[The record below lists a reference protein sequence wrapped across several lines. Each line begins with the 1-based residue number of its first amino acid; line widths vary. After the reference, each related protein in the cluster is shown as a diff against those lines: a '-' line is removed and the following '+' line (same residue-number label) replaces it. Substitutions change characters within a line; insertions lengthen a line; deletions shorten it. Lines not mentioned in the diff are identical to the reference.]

1 MQCESGVV
9 LGTWKRK
16 VDAGA
21 TTEREESGTGSAGVK
36 LKKAGSAS
44 NTAAA
49 LLSILDDIAD
59 EGCEAARRLNSPS
72 SGMLDVVDGR
82 CNSASKRDSAIGG
95 SGSTQ
100 EKLRWSGRLD

>member
-9 LGTWKRK
+9 LGRWMRK

-21 TTEREESGTGSAGVK
+21 TTESEESGIGSAGVK

-44 NTAAA
+44 KTAAP
-49 LLSILDDIAD
+49 LPSILNDDAAE

-72 SGMLDVVDGR
+72 SGMLEVVDGR

-95 SGSTQ
+95 SGSMQ
-100 EKLRWSGRLD
+100 EKLR